1 VEIFSALLYLEEDKD
16 FGRILMADEHNS
28 QNAAAAPAVRMVK
41 CVKLGRELPGLDRL
55 PWKGAIGQRV
65 FDNVSKEA
73 WKGWVEHSKMLMN
86 EFRLNPLDPKS
97 QQIMEEQMES
107 YFFGDG
113 VVKAPEGYVPP
124 KH

>member
-1 VEIFSALLYLEEDKD
+1 MLYLQEYKD

-28 QNAAAAPAVRMVK
+28 QNAAAAPVRMVK
-41 CVKLGRELPGLDRL
+41 CVKLGRELPGLDRA

-65 FDNVSKEA
+65 YDNVSKEA

-86 EFRLNPLDPKS
+86 EFRLNPLDPNS
-97 QQIMEEQMES
+97 QKIMEEQMEQ
-107 YFFGDG
+107 YFFGEG
-113 VVKAPEGYVPP
+113 VKAPEGYVPP